1 MQKSAITVAA
11 LAVSLPLMAQQTITC
26 SSTNGA
32 SRFCPANTKN
42 GVMLV
47 QEHSNN
53 VCEQGSTWTYTT
65 RGISVNGGCSADF
78 RVGGSTG
85 NNNNGNNGYGSK
97 SYGGRNGNNENGEA
111 YPNNNNQNTYPDN
124 NRDAQNT
131 YDNNGDGNR
140 QQTALV
146 IPTGTRLDVRLEQ
159 TVSPANVN
167 QGDSIPATLV
177 NDVSV
182 NGRLIAPAGTPIQAK
197 VVSAQGAPLDVR
209 LDSMTIHGQDY
220 KLVTSSV
227 HSAKDGQ
234 AAQNGNNQ
242 TAGQQIGSVLGTLT
256 GGAQLPSG
264 SVYTFRL
271 TSPARPRPLN
281 R

>member
-1 MQKSAITVAA
+1 MQKSAITIAA

-78 RVGGSTG
+78 RVGGNT
-85 NNNNGNNGYGSK
+85 GNNGYGNK
-97 SYGGRNGNNENGEA
+97 SYGGRNNNENGEA
-111 YPNNNNQNTYPDN
+111 YPNNNNQNTYHDN
-124 NRDAQNT
+124 NAQNS
-131 YDNNGDGNR
+131 YDNNGYGNR

-146 IPTGTRLDVRLEQ
+146 IPTGTQLDVRLEQ

-167 QGDSIPATLV
+167 QGASIPATLV

-182 NGRLIAPAGTPIQAK
+182 NGRVIAPAGTPIQAK

-209 LDSMTIHGQDY
+209 LDSITIDGRDY

-227 HSAKDGQ
+227 HSVKDGQ

-242 TAGQQIGSVLGTLT
+242 TAGEQIASVLGTLT
-256 GGAQLPSG
+256 GGSQLPSG

>member
-1 MQKSAITVAA
+1 MQKSAITIAA

-26 SSTNGA
+26 SSINGA

-53 VCEQGSTWTYTT
+53 VCEQGSTWTYTP

-85 NNNNGNNGYGSK
+85 NNGYGNK

-111 YPNNNNQNTYPDN
+111 YPNNNNQNTYPDKN
-124 NRDAQNT
+124 TNAQNS
-131 YDNNGDGNR
+131 YDNNGYGNR
-140 QQTALV
+140 QQTGLV

-159 TVSPANVN
+159 TVNPANVN

-177 NDVSV
+177 NDVSD
-182 NGRLIAPAGTPIQAK
+182 NGRVIAPAGTPIQAK

-209 LDSMTIHGQDY
+209 LDSMTVDGRDY

-227 HSAKDGQ
+227 HSVKDGQ

-256 GGAQLPSG
+256 GGSQLPSG

>member
-1 MQKSAITVAA
+1 MQKSAITTAI

-26 SSTNGA
+26 SSINGA

-47 QEHSNN
+47 QEHSDN
-53 VCEQGSTWTYTT
+53 VCEQGSTWTYTR

-85 NNNNGNNGYGSK
+85 NNPNDSYGNSGYGNK
-97 SYGGRNGNNENGEA
+97 SYGGRNGNNDNGDT
-111 YPNNNNQNTYPDN
+111 YPNNNNQNAYPN
-124 NRDAQNT
+124 
-131 YDNNGDGNR
+131 NNGYGNR
-140 QQTALV
+140 QQTSLV
-146 IPTGTRLDVRLEQ
+146 IPTGTRFDVRLEQ
-159 TVSPANVN
+159 TVSAANAN

-177 NDVSV
+177 DDVSV
-182 NGRLIAPAGTPIQAK
+182 NGRVIAPAGTPIQAK

-209 LDSMTIHGQDY
+209 LDSMTIDGQSY
-220 KLVTSSV
+220 KLVSNSV

-242 TAGQQIGSVLGTLT
+242 SAGQQIGSVLGALT
-256 GGAQLPSG
+256 GGPQLPNG

-271 TSPARPRPLN
+271 TSPARSRSLN

>member
-1 MQKSAITVAA
+1 MQKSAITTAI

-26 SSTNGA
+26 SSINGA

-47 QEHSNN
+47 QEHSDN
-53 VCEQGSTWTYTT
+53 VCEQGSTWRYTT

-85 NNNNGNNGYGSK
+85 NNPNDSYGNSGYGNK
-97 SYGGRNGNNENGEA
+97 SYGRNGNNDNGGT
-111 YPNNNNQNTYPDN
+111 YPNNNNQNAYPN
-124 NRDAQNT
+124 NNTNAQN
-131 YDNNGDGNR
+131 NNGYGNR
-140 QQTALV
+140 QQTSLV
-146 IPTGTRLDVRLEQ
+146 IPTGTRFDVRLEQ
-159 TVSPANVN
+159 TVSAANAN

-177 NDVSV
+177 DDVSV
-182 NGRLIAPAGTPIQAK
+182 NGRVIAPAGTPIQAK

-209 LDSMTIHGQDY
+209 LDSMTIDGQSY
-220 KLVTSSV
+220 KLVSNSV
-227 HSAKDGQ
+227 HSVRDGQ
-234 AAQNGNNQ
+234 AAQSGNNQ
-242 TAGQQIGSVLGTLT
+242 TAGQQIGSMLGALT
-256 GGAQLPSG
+256 GGPQLTSG

-271 TSPARPRPLN
+271 TSPARSRPLN

>member
-1 MQKSAITVAA
+1 MQKSAIVIAA

-26 SSTNGA
+26 SSTTNGP

-53 VCEQGSTWTYTT
+53 VCEQGTTWTYTA

-85 NNNNGNNGYGSK
+85 NNGYGNK

-124 NRDAQNT
+124 NTNAQNS
-131 YDNNGDGNR
+131 YDNNGYGNR
-140 QQTALV
+140 QQTGLV
-146 IPTGTRLDVRLEQ
+146 IPTGTGLDVRLEQ
-159 TVSPANVN
+159 TVNPANVN

-182 NGRLIAPAGTPIQAK
+182 NGRVIAPAGTPIQAK
-197 VVSAQGAPLDVR
+197 VVSAQGTPLDVR

-220 KLVTSSV
+220 YKLVTSSV
-227 HSAKDGQ
+227 HSGKDGQ

-242 TAGQQIGSVLGTLT
+242 TAGQQIGSVIGALT

>member
-1 MQKSAITVAA
+1 MSANRA
-11 LAVSLPLMAQQTITC
+11 PLGHI
-26 SSTNGA
+26 
-32 SRFCPANTKN
+32 R
-42 GVMLV
+42 L
-47 QEHSNN
+47 
-53 VCEQGSTWTYTT
+53 
-65 RGISVNGGCSADF
+65 
-78 RVGGSTG
+78 GGSRSTVG
-85 NNNNGNNGYGSK
+85 AVPTSESAGAPATTTTATTGYGSK
-97 SYGGRNGNNENGEA
+97 SYGGRNSNNENGEA
-111 YPNNNNQNTYPDN
+111 YPNNNNQNTNPDN
-124 NRDAQNT
+124 NTNAQNS
-131 YDNNGDGNR
+131 YDNNGYGNP

-182 NGRLIAPAGTPIQAK
+182 NGRVIAQAGTPIRAK

-209 LDSMTIHGQDY
+209 LDSMTIDGQDY

-227 HSAKDGQ
+227 HSVKDGQ

-242 TAGQQIGSVLGTLT
+242 TAGQQIGSMIGALA

-271 TSPARPRPLN
+271 ASPARTRQLN